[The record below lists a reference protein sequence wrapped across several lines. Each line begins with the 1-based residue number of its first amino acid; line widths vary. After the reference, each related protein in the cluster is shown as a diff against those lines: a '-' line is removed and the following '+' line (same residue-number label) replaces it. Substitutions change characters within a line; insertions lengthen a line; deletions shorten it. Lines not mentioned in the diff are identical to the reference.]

1 VQIRAFRAEGGG
13 DECEDVPS
21 ALKHAAEFDWKGN
34 ARFCVLVSDSPC
46 HGGACNGGRSD
57 EYPAYPAGVTGAES
71 VEAVMLRLRR
81 KNIDLIMCELR
92 PEYQADMEAEFR
104 RWYEADVDGEKKE
117 FAEPIKIVGNGGQPP
132 PAAHIIFVLDES
144 GTMRGQPFASLT
156 TAYSSFLRDRRA
168 SGQGTCADVV
178 STIMFNS
185 SARVTVDCQPITAVK
200 LELTYA
206 GGGTCFG
213 PALREALRQMQK
225 SRCSPIL
232 IFMSDGGAGDGD
244 AEMSA
249 IRAAYG
255 ASGLQVH
262 TISFGSGADQAKLRS
277 LATLG
282 GGSFHAALSGAD
294 LIATFKAL
302 ASESQ
307 LQTRLVDEIGKKL
320 SRALTNKLV
329 LDYL

>member
-1 VQIRAFRAEGGG
+1 ME
-13 DECEDVPS
+13 
-21 ALKHAAEFDWKGN
+21 
-34 ARFCVLVSDSPC
+34 
-46 HGGACNGGRSD
+46 
-57 EYPAYPAGVTGAES
+57 
-71 VEAVMLRLRR
+71 RLRR

-92 PEYQADMEAEFR
+92 PEHMGAMEADFR
-104 RWYEADVDGEKKE
+104 RCYEAEVDGEKKE
-117 FAEPIKIVGNGGQPP
+117 FAEPIKIVGNAGQPP
-132 PAAHIIFVLDES
+132 PAAHIVIVLDES
-144 GTMRGQPFASLT
+144 SSMRGGPFSNLT
-156 TAYSSFLRDRRA
+156 TAYASFLRDRCA

-178 STIMFNS
+178 STVMFNS
-185 SARVTVDCQPITAVK
+185 SARVTVDCQPIAAVK
-200 LELTYA
+200 LELSYG

-213 PALREALRQMQK
+213 PALRAALGQMQK
-225 SRCSPIL
+225 SPCSPIL

-249 IRAAYG
+249 IHSAFG
-255 ASGLQVH
+255 ASGVQVH
-262 TISFGSGADQAKLRS
+262 TISFGSGADQAKLRR
-277 LATLG
+277 LAALG

-320 SRALTNKLV
+320 SSALTNKLV